1 MKTSSKS
8 WSRRLMGAA
17 LALIVLLLAGIA
29 PAAAATAIPADGTY
43 TGSAN
48 GMGGALEVQ
57 VTVEDGRITEVT
69 VGDHRETP
77 GISDPAIEKIP
88 AAIVAAQSTDVEAVA
103 SATVTSTA
111 IKAAVDAALS
121 GEGGAQKAE
130 LTITLEPDVI
140 VVGAGMA
147 GLVASV
153 RAAELGANVLV
164 LEQNYRVGGSA
175 NTAGGSISGAGY
187 EAQKA
192 AGIEDSPEAF
202 YDDFVTMGGGE
213 QNMNTEIARVHAR
226 RSGEA
231 IDWLKNDVG
240 VAFSDQ
246 VDSGGYLT
254 MNTFRVTYTAGGAS
268 SGGGT
273 YFVNALM
280 DKLQGYIDAGQAQ
293 LCLDTLV
300 TDVILDEEKNVVG
313 VKVGDREIHAPSTII
328 ATGGYGYCERWLKEF
343 NFTNITSNDPNT
355 AIGSGY
361 DFARSA
367 GAAFDNMDY
376 CSCYGGSVPVSGFQ
390 ASLRCNINY
399 NGAIWVNTEGERV
412 FNEPAATSMD
422 KRTVWRTTDR
432 NVIYVVL
439 SEGMFQEDSALFT
452 GMMSNSA
459 AFTTE
464 EKIEELLASGHMA
477 KADTL
482 EELGAAIG
490 APKLAETVETYN
502 EDVKAGKDS
511 VFGRTDNL
519 VAFEEGPYYAVY
531 TVPYLMMTA
540 GGPRINAEGQLMRED
555 GTCVGGAYL
564 AGEIIGSA
572 NIAGHN
578 TIGGIGHGLCA
589 TWGRISAESAVKN
602 AGK

>member
-1 MKTSSKS
+1 MKPKTVFSKTIS
-8 WSRRLMGAA
+8 LVLS
-17 LALIVLLLAGIA
+17 LALLWVALLA
-29 PAAAATAIPADGTY
+29 PAAAEAALPADGVY
-43 TGSAN
+43 TGTAN
-48 GMGGALEVQ
+48 GMGGALEVS
-57 VTVEDGRITEVT
+57 VSVEGGKIASIEV
-69 VGDHRETP
+69 GSHSETP
-77 GISDPAIEKIP
+77 GISDPAIEQIP
-88 AAIVAAQSTDVEAVA
+88 AAIVAAQSTQVDAVA
-103 SATVTSTA
+103 NATVTSEA
-111 IKAAVDAALS
+111 IKAAVAAALS
-121 GEGGAQKAE
+121 GEGETEAAALE
-130 LTITLEPDVI
+130 ILIEPDVI

-153 RAAELGANVLV
+153 RACELGANVLV

-187 EAQKA
+187 NIQIA
-192 AGIEDSPEAF
+192 AGIEDSAEAF
-202 YDDFVTMGGGE
+202 YQDFVTMGGGE
-213 QNMNTEIARVHAR
+213 QNLNPEIAKVHAE
-226 RSGEA
+226 RSAGA
-231 IDWLKNDVG
+231 INWLQDYVG
-240 VAFSDQ
+240 VEFSDQ

-254 MNTFRVTYTAGGAS
+254 MNTNRVTYTAGGPA
-268 SGGGT
+268 SGGGS
-273 YFVNALM
+273 YFVRALS
-280 DKLQGYIDAGQAQ
+280 DKLQGFIDAGQAQ

-300 TDVILDEEKNVVG
+300 TDVMLDGEGNVVG
-313 VKVGDREIHAPSTII
+313 VKVGDMEIASPSTII

-361 DFARSA
+361 DFARTA

-390 ASLRCNINY
+390 ASLRCSINY
-399 NGAIWVNTEGERV
+399 NGAIWVNTSGDRV

-422 KRTVWRTTDR
+422 KRTIWRTNDQ
-432 NVIYVVL
+432 NIIYVVL
-439 SEGMFQEDSALFT
+439 AENMISEDKPLFT

-459 AFTTE
+459 AFTNE
-464 EKIEELLASGHMA
+464 EKIAELLEGGYMF
-477 KADTL
+477 KADTI
-482 EELGAAIG
+482 EELAE
-490 APKLAETVETYN
+490 KLGTPNLPQTVAVYN
-502 EDVKAGKDS
+502 EDVKAGADS

-519 VAFEEGPYYAVY
+519 LAFEEGPFYAVY

-540 GGPRINAEGQLMRED
+540 GGPRINGEAQLMRED
-555 GTCVGGAYL
+555 GSAVGNVYL

-589 TWGRISAESAVKN
+589 TWGTIAAESAVKN

>member
-1 MKTSSKS
+1 MKQKTLLKRIVVMALTLALS
-8 WSRRLMGAA
+8 LGAA
-17 LALIVLLLAGIA
+17 LAPMGAMAESL
-29 PAAAATAIPADGTY
+29 ADGTY
-43 TGSAN
+43 TGTAN
-48 GMGGALEVQ
+48 GMGGALSVT
-57 VTVEDGRITEVT
+57 VTVEGGKITAVE
-69 VGDHRETP
+69 VGDHQETP
-77 GISDPAIEKIP
+77 GISDPAIEQIP
-88 AAIVAAQSTDVEAVA
+88 AAIVEKQSTEVDAVTGATITSDAIMAAAAQ
-103 SATVTSTA
+103 
-111 IKAAVDAALS
+111 ALS
-121 GEGGAQKAE
+121 GEEAAGETA
-130 LTITLEPDVI
+130 LEISIQPDVI
-140 VVGAGMA
+140 GGGAGMA

-153 RAAELGANVLV
+153 HAAELGANVLV

-187 EAQKA
+187 KLQQA
-192 AGIEDSPEAF
+192 AGIEDSSEAF
-202 YDDFVTMGGGE
+202 YNDFVTMGGGE
-213 QNMNTEIARVHAR
+213 QNLNPEIAKVHAE

-231 IDWLKNDVG
+231 IDWLADYVG
-240 VAFSDQ
+240 VPFSDQ

-254 MNTFRVTYTAGGAS
+254 MNTYRVTYTAGGPA
-268 SGGGT
+268 SGGGSF
-273 YFVNALM
+273 FVNALM
-280 DKLQGYIDAGQAQ
+280 DKLQSFIDAGQAQ
-293 LCLDTLV
+293 LCLNTLV
-300 TDVILDEEKNVVG
+300 TGLMFDGEGNVVG
-313 VKVGDREIHAPSTII
+313 VKVDDLEIPAPSTII
-328 ATGGYGYCERWLKEF
+328 STGGYGYCEPRLKEF

-399 NGAIWVNTEGERV
+399 NGAIWVNTAGERV

-422 KRTVWRTTDR
+422 KRTVWRTTDQ
-432 NVIYVVL
+432 NIIYVVL
-439 SEGMFQEDSALFT
+439 AESMLQEDSALFT

-464 EKIEELLASGHMA
+464 EKIAELIDLGYMF
-477 KADTL
+477 KANTI
-482 EELGAAIG
+482 EALGEMIG
-490 APKLAETVETYN
+490 ADKLAETIATYN
-502 EDVKAGKDS
+502 EA
-511 VFGRTDNL
+511 
-519 VAFEEGPYYAVY
+519 VAKG
-531 TVPYLMMTA
+531 
-540 GGPRINAEGQLMRED
+540 ED
-555 GTCVGGAYL
+555 GSLIGGAYL